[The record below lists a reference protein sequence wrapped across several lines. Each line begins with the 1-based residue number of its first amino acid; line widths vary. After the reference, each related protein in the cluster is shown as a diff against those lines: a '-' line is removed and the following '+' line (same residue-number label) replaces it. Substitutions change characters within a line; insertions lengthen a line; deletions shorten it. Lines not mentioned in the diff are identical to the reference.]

1 MKNLNFQINTDE
13 RLGKTGVSP
22 RFQVAANAAKT
33 RILMVGMSL
42 TKTRGGI
49 STLIGEILR
58 SDLKNDFAIEYI
70 ESQAEDF
77 KGFDKLILAIK
88 AVFIFFGKVL
98 TKRPKLV
105 YVHIGSNASLYRESF
120 FIVLAKIFR
129 QKTIAHFHAGDV
141 EEYLEKQSETGKKFI
156 SGAIGLSD
164 RLIAVSK
171 DSAQKL
177 RKIAPKNEIEII
189 ANAIDTK
196 PFAFPVKRFDERVGI
211 VRILFVG
218 AMGKLK
224 GETDLADAVKLITEK
239 HPNLRVSFLGFG
251 GENLREYCA
260 EIGIEKLIEF
270 VGAVSLEERLGFF
283 EKADIF
289 ALPTYAEAMPMSVI
303 EAMAAG
309 LPVVSTTVGGIPE
322 LIDVDKE
329 GFLVEPANKRKLAE
343 KLSVLITNKHL
354 RVKMGRKAQ
363 EKVGK
368 QLDFHVYTKKLK
380 NCLLELTRKN

>member
-1 MKNLNFQINTDE
+1 MKYLNFQISANETC
-13 RLGKTGVSP
+13 GKAESAP
-22 RFQVAANAAKT
+22 EFQIAAKT
-33 RILMVGMSL
+33 CILMVGMSL

-58 SDLKNDFAIEYI
+58 SDLKDDFAIEYI

-98 TKRPKLV
+98 TKKPKLV

-129 QKTIAHFHAGDV
+129 KKTIAHFHAGDV
-141 EEYLEKQSETGKKFI
+141 EEYLEKQSAIGKKFI
-156 SGAIGLSD
+156 SCAIGLSD
-164 RLIAVSK
+164 GLIAVSK

-177 RKIAPKNEIEII
+177 RTLAPKNEIEII
-189 ANAIDTK
+189 ANVIDTT
-196 PFAFPVKRFDERVGI
+196 PFAFPVNRFDVRKKAVRV
-211 VRILFVG
+211 LFVG

-224 GETDLADAVKLITEK
+224 GETDLADAVKLIAEK

-251 GENLREYCA
+251 GENLQEYCRR
-260 EIGIEKLIEF
+260 IGIENLIEF

-289 ALPTYAEAMPMSVI
+289 ALPTYAEAMPISVI

-322 LIDVDKE
+322 LIEDDGD
-329 GFLVEPANKRKLAE
+329 GFLFTPGDSAALAE
-343 KLSVLITNKHL
+343 KISILASNKDLRIRIGQKARQKVYEQMNFSQYTNKLRNHL
-354 RVKMGRKAQ
+354 LSAI
-363 EKVGK
+363 
-368 QLDFHVYTKKLK
+368 
-380 NCLLELTRKN
+380 